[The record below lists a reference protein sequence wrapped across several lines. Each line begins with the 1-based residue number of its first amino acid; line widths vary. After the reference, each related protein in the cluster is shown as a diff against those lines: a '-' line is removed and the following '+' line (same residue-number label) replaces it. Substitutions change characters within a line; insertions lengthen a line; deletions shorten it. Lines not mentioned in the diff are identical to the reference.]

1 MSYIICTNKRN
12 MLQQDADKDKSDFV
26 CQVVRN
32 LAKRHMLSNL
42 VSIQVVDDQPFRLTL
57 VSKNKETSTANNVYL
72 SKSGAH
78 FPY

>member
-1 MSYIICTNKRN
+1 

-57 VSKNKETSTANNVYL
+57 VSKNKKTSNANNVYL
-72 SKSGAH
+72 SKSCAH